1 MANLFNNGPPT
12 GNSWFD
18 KHQPGFLSNDISN
31 TKELFAKHPSD
42 ASQENAYQA
51 KASDIATSDAVQK
64 INDIF
69 NSDSRRQNVQDYGN
83 AVQQRGMTDLD
94 RTFDDNARNLKFA
107 MARSGL
113 TSGSADVDLND
124 RLNDDYARGVLQVI
138 ANAKKAESDLRAA
151 DEASRARL
159 ISQAQAGYGLTNGAQ
174 DALSAMQSN
183 LAQAQ
188 SQIAPQ
194 TFDQL
199 FSQWA
204 NVYDQSQIAKGQ
216 REAEMAG
223 LGTLF
228 NNFNQSP
235 GY

>member
-1 MANLFNNGPPT
+1 MANLFTNGPPT

-18 KHQPGFLSNDISN
+18 KHQPGFPLNDIRN

-42 ASQENAYQA
+42 AAQENAYQA
-51 KASDIATSDAVQK
+51 KANDIATSDAVQK

-69 NSDSRRQNVQDYGN
+69 NSDSRRQNVQNYQN

-113 TSGSADVDLND
+113 TSGSADVDLHD

-138 ANAKKAESDLRAA
+138 ANAKKAASDLRAA

-174 DALSAMQSN
+174 DALSAIRGN
-183 LAQAQ
+183 LEQAQA
-188 SQIAPQ
+188 QIAPQ

-199 FSQWA
+199 FGQLA
-204 NVYDQSQIAKGQ
+204 NIYDQSQIAKGQ
-216 REAEMAG
+216 REAEIAG